1 MDTQQ
6 LARNQLDGVLRA
18 AASISGINYEQRI
31 KELEQENGALVAALE
46 RAEQTIRNL
55 GNAALTGDAKQI
67 ALNEA
72 ANLRADIAKVKEE

>member
-1 MDTQQ
+1 MAKRKGFFTTALHFLNPGGEIEDLKQQ
-6 LARNQLDGVLRA
+6 NADLG
-18 AASISGINYEQRI
+18 
-31 KELEQENGALVAALE
+31 AALE

>member
-1 MDTQQ
+1 MTEEFQEFISKGMVQ
-6 LARNQLDGVLRA
+6 L
-18 AASISGINYEQRI
+18 SIENSR
-31 KELEQENGALVAALE
+31 LEDKIISLTKQNADMLKGLE

-72 ANLRADIAKVKEE
+72 ANLRADIAKVGE